1 MDNLT
6 PFRVGINVYFL
17 SQQTVL
23 TGTVMI
29 EGAKILADYTA
40 NFDGVGE
47 APANRVSGQVVERVD
62 KLFADI
68 EVNLEDLVPQN
79 IKSYSVRSGHDVL
92 EKATNLGGNGMAN
105 LDKAGFRKA
114 LREILENTMATNVKV
129 QINKAIQDWKSAG
142 TFNAN

>member
-1 MDNLT
+1 
-6 PFRVGINVYFL
+6 
-17 SQQTVL
+17 
-23 TGTVMI
+23 MI